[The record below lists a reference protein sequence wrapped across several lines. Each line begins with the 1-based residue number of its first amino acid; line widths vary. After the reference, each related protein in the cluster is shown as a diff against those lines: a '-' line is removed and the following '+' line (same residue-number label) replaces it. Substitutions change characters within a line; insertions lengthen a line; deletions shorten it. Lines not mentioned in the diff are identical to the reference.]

1 MAVVR
6 GRYISLPTSTDRRTR
21 LEQHLKDLG
30 ASAMYGWFPAVRG
43 DTEDA
48 KARGL
53 GPGEWGL
60 WQSWIQLLEE
70 ELINQDTEYDWLHIT
85 EDDVE
90 LSSSFRIFCQRL
102 KSSKPQY
109 ELLFTD
115 MYVNPSIYRLLA
127 QQHQNLQKSGIV
139 EFKQDTYTGCT
150 ASVLVHKES
159 IPKLQKCL
167 KECVSKTRPLL
178 PLDNQLRRLIHE
190 RKLSFARTAP
200 FLTSVQKSSITE
212 STIQESE
219 KDDHS
224 VVLTQRIC
232 TNLRRQLSIMETSK
246 TSYELIQ
253 LIEELAQNKAERV
266 GIGQIITQQMIQL
279 AETHDLLRYKS
290 HDRLKGEPDY
300 PN

>member
-1 MAVVR
+1 MS
-6 GRYISLPTSTDRRTR
+6 SL
-21 LEQHLKDLG
+21 
-30 ASAMYGWFPAVRG
+30 
-43 DTEDA
+43 
-48 KARGL
+48 
-53 GPGEWGL
+53 
-60 WQSWIQLLEE
+60 
-70 ELINQDTEYDWLHIT
+70 
-85 EDDVE
+85 
-90 LSSSFRIFCQRL
+90 FRFFCQQL

-127 QQHQNLQKSGIV
+127 QQHQNLQKGKKV
-139 EFKQDTYTGCT
+139 EFKQDAYTGCT

-159 IPKLQKCL
+159 IRKLLNCL
-167 KECVSKTRPLL
+167 EDCLSQTRPLL

-200 FLTSVQKSSITE
+200 FLTSVRKSSITE

-224 VVLTQRIC
+224 VVLTRRNC
-232 TNLRRQLSIMETSK
+232 TNLRRKLSIIETNK

-253 LIEELAQNKAERV
+253 LIEELAENKAKEV
-266 GIGQIITQQMIQL
+266 DFNQIITQQMIKL

-290 HDRLKGEPDY
+290 HDRLKTEPDY
-300 PN
+300 PNR